1 MSDERKGTL
10 YSARSAV
17 LFGTALLLV
26 SNSYASITGTDS
38 QSITGTDSQSITGTD
53 SQSITGTDSQSI
65 TGTDSQSITGTDS
78 QSITG
83 TDSQSITG
91 TDSQSITGTDL
102 LVVGTVDF
110 ADNGFLSVLGQSV
123 FGEEGEFDGISI
135 GDTVAIYGHIDGDFG
150 GIADSTVM
158 PMPGGNGRSLLTG
171 IVDSVNPSLG
181 RAIVGGVSVDYTATL
196 SNGATPRVGQQL
208 SVTGR
213 VYGRR
218 GLVTD

>member
-17 LFGTALLLV
+17 LFGAALLLV
-26 SNSYASITGTDS
+26 SNSYAGISGTESQGITRTDSQGIDGTDS
-38 QSITGTDSQSITGTD
+38 QGIDGTNNLGID
-53 SQSITGTDSQSI
+53 
-65 TGTDSQSITGTDS
+65 
-78 QSITG
+78 
-83 TDSQSITG
+83 
-91 TDSQSITGTDL
+91 GTDL

-110 ADNGFLSVLGQSV
+110 ADNGLLSVLGQSV
-123 FGEEGEFDGISI
+123 FGEEGAFDGISI
-135 GDTVAIYGHIDGDFG
+135 GDTVAIYGYIDSEFG

-158 PMPGGNGRSLLTG
+158 PVPGGNGRSLLTG
-171 IVDSVNPSLG
+171 IVDAVNPSLG
-181 RAIVGGVSVDYTATL
+181 LAVVGGVSVDYTATL

-218 GLVTD
+218 GLVAD